1 MSKSNNKIGV
11 VQLTI
16 LTIVNMMG
24 SGIIMLPTQLAQ
36 VGTISILSW
45 LVTAAGSTALAFA
58 FAKCGMFSKKSGG
71 MGVVTPNTRLAA
83 AATLWP
89 TIPMRFPC

>member
-1 MSKSNNKIGV
+1 
-11 VQLTI
+11 
-16 LTIVNMMG
+16 
-24 SGIIMLPTQLAQ
+24 MLPTQLAQ

-58 FAKCGMFSKKSGG
+58 FAKCGMFIKKSGG
-71 MGVVTPNTRLAA
+71 MGGYAEYSFSA

-89 TIPMRFPC
+89 TIPTRFPC

>member
-58 FAKCGMFSKKSGG
+58 FAKCGMFSKNPAVW
-71 MGVVTPNTRLAA
+71 VVTPNTRLAA